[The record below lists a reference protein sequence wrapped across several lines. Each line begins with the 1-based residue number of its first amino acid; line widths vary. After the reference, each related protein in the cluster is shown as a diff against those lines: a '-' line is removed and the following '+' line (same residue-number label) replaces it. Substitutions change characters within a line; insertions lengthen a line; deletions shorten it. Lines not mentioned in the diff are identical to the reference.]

1 MIQQGAGSLQP
12 EPLIL
17 GEEGDGGEGG
27 GAQRPE
33 DIRQAGGAVDWFR

>member
-12 EPLIL
+12 DWGRKET
-17 GEEGDGGEGG
+17 GGGGG